1 MYSVKNIVTIVL
13 IVTFICLIYK
23 TKYIENFKNIEVYN
37 VLGSLI
43 HSEKTYSLNEIELNL
58 SHLISGIYHLVL
70 RSEDQILNQKV
81 IIE

>member
-1 MYSVKNIVTIVL
+1 MH
-13 IVTFICLIYK
+13 
-23 TKYIENFKNIEVYN
+23 N

-43 HSEKTYSLNEIELNL
+43 YSEKIHFQNEISINL
-58 SHLISGIYHLVL
+58 SHLSSGIYHLVL